1 MQSCQEPQAFR
12 DYAETTCRPGGRDC
26 GIGTGCCLLPG
37 SAVRAV
43 HAFVRMCGAH
53 GGCQLLSYWH
63 RPMGTRDILTADAAF
78 CACAGL
84 LNRAREALRQC
95 LPDLLRNPG
104 FTGCLKSD
112 DTTRRWL
119 AQLLV
124 NVGFTDSAA
133 QLSADVLT
141 PTPLQGQ

>member
-1 MQSCQEPQAFR
+1 M
-12 DYAETTCRPGGRDC
+12 
-26 GIGTGCCLLPG
+26 CCCDHVWC
-37 SAVRAV
+37 A
-43 HAFVRMCGAH
+43 AH
-53 GGCQLLSYWH
+53 
-63 RPMGTRDILTADAAF
+63 
-78 CACAGL
+78 
-84 LNRAREALRQC
+84 RAREALRQC
-95 LPDLLRNPG
+95 LPDLLRNPQ

>member
-1 MQSCQEPQAFR
+1 
-12 DYAETTCRPGGRDC
+12 
-26 GIGTGCCLLPG
+26 
-37 SAVRAV
+37 
-43 HAFVRMCGAH
+43 
-53 GGCQLLSYWH
+53 
-63 RPMGTRDILTADAAF
+63 
-78 CACAGL
+78 
-84 LNRAREALRQC
+84 LRQC
-95 LPDLLRNPG
+95 LPDLLRNPQ

>member
-1 MQSCQEPQAFR
+1 MR
-12 DYAETTCRPGGRDC
+12 R
-26 GIGTGCCLLPG
+26 
-37 SAVRAV
+37 
-43 HAFVRMCGAH
+43 
-53 GGCQLLSYWH
+53 CQLLIGGAVLHSY
-63 RPMGTRDILTADAAF
+63 GGLALYAAV
-78 CACAGL
+78 C
-84 LNRAREALRQC
+84 RAREALRQC
-95 LPDLLRNPG
+95 LPDLLRNPQ

-141 PTPLQGQ
+141 PTPLQGL

>member
-1 MQSCQEPQAFR
+1 MCCKQSSFVAYSPGWAVVGGVAHYLVYGTRALPNLESSRTGGMWQLMQELLASRATAP
-12 DYAETTCRPGGRDC
+12 DPLPVHTTCAARP
-26 GIGTGCCLLPG
+26 
-37 SAVRAV
+37 
-43 HAFVRMCGAH
+43 HAC
-53 GGCQLLSYWH
+53 
-63 RPMGTRDILTADAAF
+63 
-78 CACAGL
+78 
-84 LNRAREALRQC
+84 RAREALRQC
-95 LPDLLRNPG
+95 LPDLLRNPQ

>member
-1 MQSCQEPQAFR
+1 M
-12 DYAETTCRPGGRDC
+12 
-26 GIGTGCCLLPG
+26 CC
-37 SAVRAV
+37 V
-43 HAFVRMCGAH
+43 
-53 GGCQLLSYWH
+53 
-63 RPMGTRDILTADAAF
+63 F
-78 CACAGL
+78 C
-84 LNRAREALRQC
+84 RAREALRQC
-95 LPDLLRNPG
+95 LPELLRNPQ

-133 QLSADVLT
+133 QLSAEVLQ

>member
-1 MQSCQEPQAFR
+1 MLALRAIPSGPSLFTSTPLR
-12 DYAETTCRPGGRDC
+12 PYA
-26 GIGTGCCLLPG
+26 
-37 SAVRAV
+37 
-43 HAFVRMCGAH
+43 
-53 GGCQLLSYWH
+53 
-63 RPMGTRDILTADAAF
+63 
-78 CACAGL
+78 CAC
-84 LNRAREALRQC
+84 RAREALRQC
-95 LPDLLRNPG
+95 LPDLLRNPQ